1 MTLFFEFFTTGAG
14 WVFATLLL
22 AVLAA
27 VTVLI
32 NQYLKFPGN
41 LLVFWSR
48 IMIVAVMTP
57 LMYFIDWPS
66 NPIFYL
72 AVAATGVGAGF
83 ADVRL
88 YNVVAKHGGGVVARS
103 LPFVIFITFP
113 LWFLFD
119 HELFFKYIDQP
130 FITLGI
136 ICVLSGVGFFA
147 SNLKKCEVSKVAV
160 KALMPS
166 LITYAIIDLLS
177 KYAMQLGS
185 YEGVVFCYL
194 YVQSV
199 VVIPIIGGHLF
210 VNREKFKKTFI
221 YDHKKII
228 GASAGLAFLWI
239 VAMIF
244 KNTAMISVP
253 NPAYLSAMTQLSP
266 VLISIFY
273 YIVKHK
279 EEGDVASGFG
289 IVVCAI
295 LLSLLV
301 I

>member
-14 WVFATLLL
+14 WVFAALILSFL
-22 AVLAA
+22 GAVA
-27 VTVLI
+27 VLI

-41 LLVFWSR
+41 ILVFWSR
-48 IMIVAVMTP
+48 VIIVITMTP
-57 LMYFIDWPS
+57 LMYFIEWPS
-66 NPIFYL
+66 NPLFYA

-103 LPFVIFITFP
+103 LPFVIFMTFP

-119 HELFFKYIDQP
+119 HELFIKYVDQP
-130 FITLGI
+130 FTTLGI
-136 ICVLSGVGFFA
+136 IIVLLGVGFFA
-147 SNLKKCEVSKVAV
+147 SNLKKCDVSSVAV

-166 LITYAIIDLLS
+166 LVAYAVIDLLS

-185 YEGVVFCYL
+185 PEGVVFCYL
-194 YVQSV
+194 YIQSV

-210 VNREKFKKTFI
+210 ANQEKFEKIFI
-221 YDHKKII
+221 YDSKKVI
-228 GASAGLAFLWI
+228 GAAALLAFLWI
-239 VAMIF
+239 SAMIF

-273 YIVKHK
+273 YITKHK